1 MFKEVEHLVVH
12 PALSRFL
19 LSGTNQR
26 TAATCFI
33 AAAPSAITARRGS
46 AVSCLDLPSQ
56 LFCQLRATSQSE
68 SLRSRVGESGTQR
81 FGAKRN
87 MRANS
92 LHATIV
98 GGGIGGLSAA
108 NALLRS
114 GLRVSVFEQAAA
126 LGEVGAGV
134 FIYPNSLRQLER
146 MGFGPALARV
156 GAKVGRGSEYY
167 RMDGT
172 VVGPILTHGFERLE
186 RPLWYA

>member
-1 MFKEVEHLVVH
+1 FTRLCHAFFYQGGIKGL
-12 PALSRFL
+12 PP
-19 LSGTNQR
+19 
-26 TAATCFI
+26 TCFI

-46 AVSCLDLPSQ
+46 AVSCLNLPIQ
-56 LFCQLRATSQSE
+56 LFCQLRATSQRE
-68 SLRSRVGESGTQR
+68 LLRSRVGESGTQR

-92 LHATIV
+92 LHAAIV

-156 GAKVGRGSEYY
+156 GAKVG
-167 RMDGT
+167 
-172 VVGPILTHGFERLE
+172 
-186 RPLWYA
+186 